1 MKRLFMIA
9 IGLEMKYCRIIVRFM
24 RLKGLALFLTELP
37 RLLPMNYSLSPSF
50 IWFVCLVIS
59 GALASIYGENLAL
72 CALSEVRKAGVG
84 GPNLV
89 PVRNTRYVNCSIGL
103 KMMLSETIRNDDS

>member
-1 MKRLFMIA
+1 
-9 IGLEMKYCRIIVRFM
+9 
-24 RLKGLALFLTELP
+24 
-37 RLLPMNYSLSPSF
+37 MNNSLSPSF

-72 CALSEVRKAGVG
+72 YALSEVRKAEVG